1 MEERKLYT
9 FDRVIRILFGVISVM
24 GVLYL
29 IYLLRGA
36 LLPFLVAWIIAYL
49 LNPLVEYNRQIFRL
63 KGRTLAISLTIVEV
77 LITLALLGF
86 LFLPSVIQEISRM
99 RELLSEY
106 VYSGNIPF
114 LPDAA
119 HDFIRQNINFG
130 QISELFSQEQWS
142 SIAQNTLGQTWGF
155 ITGSIGSVLKMASW
169 LIVFLYIV
177 FILQDYDRILR
188 GFERLIPLRYRE
200 TTLSIANDV
209 KEGMNRY
216 FRGQTAVAC
225 IVGILFSIGFLIVGI
240 PLAIVLGL
248 FIGLLNMVPYMQLVG
263 IIPTALLCLI
273 SASDTGEN
281 FWLLFGACML
291 VFIIVQIIEDAVIV
305 PRIMGKVTGLNP
317 AIILLS
323 LSIWGSLLG
332 VVGMIIALPLTSLCL
347 SYYQR
352 YIIKSD
358 EPVFGNVPDESEATE
373 SPKSEI
379 EESKE

>member
-1 MEERKLYT
+1 MEGHRPYT

-24 GVLYL
+24 GGLYL

-49 LNPLVEYNRQIFRL
+49 LNPLVEYNRQIFHL
-63 KGRTLAISLTIVEV
+63 KGRSLSIALTIAEV
-77 LITLALLGF
+77 LITLSLLGF
-86 LFLPSVIQEISRM
+86 LLLPSIIQEFTHM
-99 RELLSEY
+99 REMLSQY
-106 VYSGNIPF
+106 VYSSNIPF
-114 LPDAA
+114 LPDSV
-119 HDFIRQNINFG
+119 HDFIRQNVNFS

-142 SIAQNTLGQTWGF
+142 SLIQNAVGQTWGF
-155 ITGSIGSVLKMASW
+155 ITGSIGSVLKIASW
-169 LIVFLYIV
+169 LIVFLYII
-177 FILQDYDRILR
+177 FILQDYNRILH
-188 GFERLIPLRYRE
+188 GFERLIPSRYRK

-216 FRGQTAVAC
+216 FRGQALVAC
-225 IVGILFSIGFLIVGI
+225 LVGILFSIGFLIVGV

-248 FIGLLNMVPYMQLVG
+248 FIGLLNMIPYMQLAG

-273 SASDTGEN
+273 AASDTGQN

-291 VFIIVQIIEDAVIV
+291 VFIVVQIIEDAVIV
-305 PRIMGKVTGLNP
+305 PRVMGKVTGLNP

-332 VVGMIIALPLTSLCL
+332 IVGMIIALPLTSLCL
-347 SYYQR
+347 SYYQH

-358 EPVFGNVPDESEATE
+358 EPLFGESTNESEL
-373 SPKSEI
+373 PHQPDKQ
-379 EESKE
+379 EE

>member
-1 MEERKLYT
+1 MEERRPYT

-24 GVLYL
+24 GGLYL

-49 LNPLVEYNRQIFRL
+49 INPLVEYNRQIFHL
-63 KGRTLAISLTIVEV
+63 KGRSLSIALTIVEV
-77 LITLALLGF
+77 LITLSLLGF
-86 LFLPSVIQEISRM
+86 LLLPSIIQEFTHM
-99 RELLSEY
+99 RELLSQY
-106 VYSGNIPF
+106 VYSSNIPC
-114 LPDAA
+114 LPDSV
-119 HDFIRQNINFG
+119 HDFIRQNINFR
-130 QISELFSQEQWS
+130 QLSELFSQEQWS
-142 SIAQNTLGQTWGF
+142 SLIQNAVGQTWGF
-155 ITGSIGSVLKMASW
+155 ITGSIGSIIKLVSW

-177 FILQDYDRILR
+177 FILQDYNRILH
-188 GFERLIPLRYRE
+188 GFERLIPLQYRD
-200 TTLSIANDV
+200 TSLSIANDV

-216 FRGQTAVAC
+216 FRGQALVAC
-225 IVGILFSIGFLIVGI
+225 IVGILFSIGFLIVGV

-248 FIGLLNMVPYMQLVG
+248 FIGLLNMIPYMQLVG

-273 SASDTGEN
+273 AASDTGQN

-291 VFIIVQIIEDAVIV
+291 VFIVVQIIEDAVIV

-332 VVGMIIALPLTSLCL
+332 IVGMIIALPLTSLCL

-358 EPVFGNVPDESEATE
+358 EPVFGDTADKKISTHQPD
-373 SPKSEI
+373 KQ
-379 EESKE
+379 EE